1 MPSNRFPEPKLNAV
15 TRFGIPL
22 KLIVVGV
29 FLSID
34 RLGMR
39 GALSV
44 STLALGCDTGAQLL
58 LRTLVKKP
66 SKAS

>member
-1 MPSNRFPEPKLNAV
+1 MNL
-15 TRFGIPL
+15 FGIPL
-22 KLIVVGV
+22 NLIVVGV

-44 STLALGCDTGAQLL
+44 STLALGCATGAQLL